1 MDLRGWDP
9 GDQRVT
15 RDNQRVDLHHY
26 EGSWRGLKQTGVS
39 TRRDR
44 VNFGGNL
51 RINGNIWRA
60 RSLESVKA
68 LGSLRLRKSSSN
80 IIQRRDLCS
89 TIVVLIKTKSQDL
102 GVLLLKGCQK
112 DTPQSF
118 ITRRWKSQL
127 IGSAMSVERN
137 PKRLKISGPHFD
149 NTGLIDEV
157 QFDFEEEEDIDEVQ
171 VGWRGSY
178 YEAHV
183 KRIDGSFSNQEES
196 GFGFF
201 GERKIFHVGVDGFA
215 YILHVFGGS
224 KSYSFY
230 FIYGSRVISLW
241 RLRGRI
247 WIMLAVSFPII
258 MEWSRPQRTVN
269 NWSVEIGY
277 HYTHRL
283 SSQEQFKMF
292 FKC

>member
-1 MDLRGWDP
+1 MVSRCSKGFSSRLGLSYVLLCFLVLISSMSKCVFSVSKCCKRLVLFVVSLGEK
-9 GDQRVT
+9 QRFNTTVFCYWLCN
-15 RDNQRVDLHHY
+15 RIGYFDGYWIRIEFV
-26 EGSWRGLKQTGVS
+26 GLEWKQ
-39 TRRDR
+39 
-44 VNFGGNL
+44 L
-51 RINGNIWRA
+51 
-60 RSLESVKA
+60 
-68 LGSLRLRKSSSN
+68 SSSFMGEW
-80 IIQRRDLCS
+80 C
-89 TIVVLIKTKSQDL
+89 LISLSNNRKWLVRLLVCQWWHLKL
-102 GVLLLKGCQK
+102 GILDCVSLALEILNQ
-112 DTPQSF
+112 
-118 ITRRWKSQL
+118 
-127 IGSAMSVERN
+127 
-137 PKRLKISGPHFD
+137 
-149 NTGLIDEV
+149 
-157 QFDFEEEEDIDEVQ
+157 VQ

-292 FKC
+292 FKCGF